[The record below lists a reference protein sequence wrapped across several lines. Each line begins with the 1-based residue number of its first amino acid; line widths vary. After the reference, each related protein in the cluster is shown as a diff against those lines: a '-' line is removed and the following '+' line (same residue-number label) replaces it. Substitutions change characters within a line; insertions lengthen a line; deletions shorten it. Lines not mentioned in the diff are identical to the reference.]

1 VLALPCLL
9 YSMDLTVLYLAV
21 PALTRDLEP
30 SATEL
35 LWIMD
40 IYGFFVAGA
49 LITMGTL
56 GDRYGRRRLL
66 LIGAAVFGIASVLAA
81 FSHNAGMLIA
91 TRALLGIAGA
101 TVAPSTMSL
110 IRNMFHD
117 PREFT
122 TAIGVW
128 VSSYSAGA
136 AVGPLLGGLLLEH
149 FWWGSVF
156 LLNVPVML
164 LVLVLGPLL
173 LPEYRDRQAGRP
185 DLLSAAISVLAVLS
199 VINGLKLTVQQGGPS
214 GLASLSIGVGLAL
227 GLLFVRRQRRLAD
240 PLIDLRLFANRA
252 FSSGLLVYALSLLAA
267 FGVFLFVPQYLQL
280 VRGLSPLE
288 AGVWTLGFPIAFAVG
303 STLTPK
309 IADRF
314 APSTLIAG
322 GLVLAAAGNAL
333 LTQVGVDSSLELF
346 VLANVLVALGLSPAV
361 TLGNDLIIGSAPPER
376 AGAASGLSE
385 TAAELAIA
393 LGIAVLGSIGTTVYR
408 AYLAAALPGDVP
420 ATAVLAARETLAGAV
435 DAASQ
440 LPLPLGQALR
450 QTAQSGFIQGL
461 QLSAGI
467 SAAVALVIA
476 GLAAVLLRGVRTG
489 AAPRSG
495 AA

>member
-35 LWIMD
+35 LWILD
-40 IYGFFVAGA
+40 IYGFFVAGS

-81 FSHNAGMLIA
+81 FSQSAGMLIA
-91 TRALLGIAGA
+91 TRALLGVAGA

-117 PREFT
+117 PRQFT
-122 TAIGVW
+122 SAIGVW

-136 AVGPLLGGLLLEH
+136 AI
-149 FWWGSVF
+149 
-156 LLNVPVML
+156 
-164 LVLVLGPLL
+164 GPLL

-185 DLLSAAISVLAVLS
+185 DLVSAALSVLAVLS
-199 VINGLKLTVQQGGPS
+199 LINGLKLIVQQGGLS
-214 GLASLSIGVGLAL
+214 WLASLSIGIGLAL
-227 GLLFVRRQRRLAD
+227 GVLFVRRQRRLVD
-240 PLIDLRLFANRA
+240 PLIDLGLFANRA
-252 FSSGLLVYALSLLAA
+252 FSCGLLVYALSLLAA

-288 AGVWTLGFPIAFAVG
+288 AGVWTLGFPLAFAVG

-314 APSTLIAG
+314 AVSTMIAG
-322 GLVLAAAGNAL
+322 GLVLAA
-333 LTQVGVDSSLELF
+333 
-346 VLANVLVALGLSPAV
+346 
-361 TLGNDLIIGSAPPER
+361 I
-376 AGAASGLSE
+376 
-385 TAAELAIA
+385 
-393 LGIAVLGSIGTTVYR
+393 
-408 AYLAAALPGDVP
+408 LAAAWHFGRPQRP
-420 ATAVLAARETLAGAV
+420 E
-435 DAASQ
+435 
-440 LPLPLGQALR
+440 
-450 QTAQSGFIQGL
+450 
-461 QLSAGI
+461 
-467 SAAVALVIA
+467 
-476 GLAAVLLRGVRTG
+476 
-489 AAPRSG
+489 
-495 AA
+495 